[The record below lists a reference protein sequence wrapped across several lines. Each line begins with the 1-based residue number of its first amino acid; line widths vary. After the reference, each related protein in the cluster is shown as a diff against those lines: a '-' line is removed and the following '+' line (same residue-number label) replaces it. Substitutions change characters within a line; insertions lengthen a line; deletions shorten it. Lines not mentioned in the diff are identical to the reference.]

1 MSDEIS
7 QHIDQIIRQEEGTE
21 PDHVLDGLDD
31 LEPDQIALLLE
42 SLPLD
47 AREHA
52 WSQVPLSLHAD
63 VLVAMRA
70 EPRESLLRLFDSGAL
85 DQLTESLDAES
96 LIELVDSLPDEVV
109 DIALARMDQR
119 QRTYFE
125 QSAGYEDNQ
134 VGRYVDHDLLILPQN
149 SRVRDAARLLR
160 RVVPEYT
167 THLWLTNRAGQ
178 LAGAVA
184 ITSLF
189 TAREHHPLS
198 ELLEPN
204 LEPLQAGLT
213 LKDATERFELAAV
226 PALPVVTEDGILLGR
241 MTQRL
246 AMEVLHES
254 YEAQLMATAGLD
266 EEEDL
271 FAPVLRSSK
280 RRATWLGINLL
291 TAFLASWAIG
301 LFEGTLQEVVAL
313 AVLMPVV
320 ASMGGI
326 AGSQTLTLIIRGL
339 ALGQI
344 TTANVMPLLKKELS
358 VGGLNGVLWAVV
370 IGAVASLWFNSAA
383 IGLVIGTAIV
393 INIAAA
399 ALSGVLI
406 PVLLERL
413 KIDPALSGSVILTTV
428 TDVVGF
434 VAFLGLG
441 TLVLL

>member
-1 MSDEIS
+1 MTDEIS
-7 QHIDQIIRQEEGTE
+7 QHIDQLIRQDDATE
-21 PDHVLDGLDD
+21 DTLVPEAFDD

-47 AREHA
+47 ARQHG
-52 WSQVPLSLHAD
+52 WLQVAQEIQAD

-70 EPRESLLRLFDSGAL
+70 EARESLLRLFDSEAL
-85 DQLTESLDAES
+85 DQLTSNLDAEN
-96 LIELVDSLPDEVV
+96 LIELAESLPDEVV

-119 QRTYFE
+119 QRTYYE
-125 QSAGYEDNQ
+125 QTASYEENQ
-134 VGRYVDHDLLILPQN
+134 IGRYVDHDLLILPSN
-149 SRVRDAARLLR
+149 GRVRDALRLLKR
-160 RVVPEYT
+160 QPPEYT
-167 THLWLTNRAGQ
+167 EHLWLIDRSGHF
-178 LAGAVA
+178 AGAIA
-184 ITSLF
+184 LTRLF
-189 TAREHHPLS
+189 AARDHQPLA
-198 ELLEPN
+198 ELISDTLEMLPAD
-204 LEPLQAGLT
+204 LD
-213 LKDATERFELAAV
+213 LKDATEKFELASVA
-226 PALPVVTEDGILLGR
+226 ALPVVSGEGILLGR

-246 AMEVLHES
+246 AMEILHET
-254 YEAQLMATAGLD
+254 YESQLMASAGLD

-271 FAPVLRSSK
+271 FAPVMRSSR

-344 TTANVMPLLKKELS
+344 TTSNVMPLLKKELS

-370 IGAVASLWFNSAA
+370 IGIVASIWFDSAA
-383 IGLVIGTAIV
+383 IGLVIGMAIV

-441 TLVLL
+441 TMVLL

>member
-52 WSQVPLSLHAD
+52 WSQVPLSLHTD

-189 TAREHHPLS
+189 TAREHQPLS
-198 ELLEPN
+198 ELLEPD

-428 TDVVGF
+428 TVVVGF

>member
-189 TAREHHPLS
+189 TAREHQPLS
-198 ELLEPN
+198 ELLEPD
-204 LEPLQAGLT
+204 LESLQAGLT